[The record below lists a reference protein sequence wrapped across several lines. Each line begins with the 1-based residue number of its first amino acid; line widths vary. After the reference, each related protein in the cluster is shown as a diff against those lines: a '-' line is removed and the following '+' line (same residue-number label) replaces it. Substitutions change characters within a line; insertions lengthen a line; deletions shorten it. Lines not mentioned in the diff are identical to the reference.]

1 MLHSQYF
8 CSLCAKMRM
17 KHFALC
23 ATRCEST
30 EENKNKQIQTIMNTN
45 NKNNV
50 WAVETYETPTITT
63 LNIQS
68 EGVLCMS
75 SPDSTIEDATEEDW
89 GTL

>member
-1 MLHSQYF
+1 
-8 CSLCAKMRM
+8 M
-17 KHFALC
+17 KHSC
-23 ATRCEST
+23 IVGEPVEST

-68 EGVLCMS
+68 EGVLCGSYGEANKAGDILEESKDS
-75 SPDSTIEDATEEDW
+75 SWDF
-89 GTL
+89 

>member
-1 MLHSQYF
+1 
-8 CSLCAKMRM
+8 M

-68 EGVLCMS
+68 EGVLCGS
-75 SPDSTIEDATEEDW
+75 FTGGSIDDATEDDW

>member
-1 MLHSQYF
+1 
-8 CSLCAKMRM
+8 M

-68 EGVLCMS
+68 EGVLCGS
-75 SPDSTIEDATEEDW
+75 YNWTEGGGGIYEDGDINDNGEY
-89 GTL
+89 

>member
-1 MLHSQYF
+1 
-8 CSLCAKMRM
+8 M

-50 WAVETYETPTITT
+50 WAVETYETPTIAT

-68 EGVLCMS
+68 EGVLCGS
-75 SPDSTIEDATEEDW
+75 GEFGINDWENDSESLDF
-89 GTL
+89 

>member
-1 MLHSQYF
+1 
-8 CSLCAKMRM
+8 M
-17 KHFALC
+17 KHSC
-23 ATRCEST
+23 IVCEPVEST

-68 EGVLCMS
+68 EGVLCAS
-75 SPDSTIEDATEEDW
+75 GDFGIKAWATDGES
-89 GTL
+89 LAF